1 MRVLLVTAG
10 SHGDVNPFIAIGR
23 SLVERGHQ
31 AVLMTNP
38 YYRGQVEEA
47 GLGFIGVGEHV
58 DLKKVHETIPDLMHE
73 RKGAK
78 VVLDLLVGKFATES
92 FRAAREQLE
101 ARSFDAVVHHHIALG
116 AAWAAEQ
123 ARVPSAVVV
132 LAPMMW
138 LSRGD
143 LFTPQSWSPV
153 YPGKLTLWL
162 LHAIKGPMLGWF
174 MDPIIHKAR
183 REVGLAKA
191 KREYLRITRGGTINL
206 GMWSP
211 VLRPPLADDP
221 PQSVICG
228 FPWHDRHGEQE
239 TADERLEAFLASGE
253 PPILF
258 TLGTAA
264 VHVAGDFYE
273 HAAEACRILGRRGL
287 LLVGPGRPAPGNLP
301 AGSLA
306 VEYARFSA
314 VMPRCAVNVHHGGI
328 GSTGQALRAGR
339 PTVVIPH
346 AHDQFDNAARLKRLG
361 VSETLPRPKVT
372 AARLASAIRTM
383 LESPAASSNAHR
395 LANLMK
401 SEHGA
406 DRAASE
412 IEKLA
417 PRPSRFES

>member
-23 SLVERGHQ
+23 SLLERGHL
-31 AVLMTNP
+31 ATIMTNP

-47 GLGFIGVGEHV
+47 GLGFIGVGEHM
-58 DLKKVHETIPDLMHE
+58 DLKKVHETVPDLMHE
-73 RKGAK
+73 RKGAR
-78 VVLDLLVGKFATES
+78 VVLDLIVGKFAVES
-92 FRAAREQLE
+92 FRAVREQLE
-101 ARSFDAVVHHHIALG
+101 ARAFDAVVHHHIALG

-123 ARVPSAVVV
+123 ARVPNAVVV

-138 LSRGD
+138 MSRGD
-143 LFTPQSWSPV
+143 LFTPQSWSSV
-153 YPGKLTLWL
+153 YPGRFTLWL
-162 LHAIKGPMLGWF
+162 MHMLKGPMLGWF
-174 MDPIIHKAR
+174 MDPMIHQAR
-183 REVGLAKA
+183 RGLGLPKA
-191 KREYLRITRGGTINL
+191 KRDYLRITRGGTVNL

-211 VLRPPLADDP
+211 TLRGPLADDP

-239 TADERLEAFLASGE
+239 NAGDRLEAFLASGE

-264 VHVAGDFYE
+264 VHVAGDFYQ
-273 HAAEACRILGRRGL
+273 HAAEACRLLGRRGL
-287 LLVGPGRPAPGNLP
+287 LLVGPGRPAPANLP

-306 VEYARFSA
+306 VEYAPFSA
-314 VMPRCAVNVHHGGI
+314 VMSRCAVNVHHGGI

-339 PTVVIPH
+339 PTLVIPH

-361 VSETLPRPKVT
+361 ISDTLPRPKVT
-372 AARLASAIRTM
+372 AARLASKIRTL
-383 LESPAASSNAHR
+383 LESQSAAQTAIALGDR
-395 LANLMK
+395 MK

-406 DRAASE
+406 ARAASA
-412 IEKLA
+412 IEGM
-417 PRPSRFES
+417 PTRPK

>member
-23 SLVERGHQ
+23 ALLERGHQ

-78 VVLDLLVGKFATES
+78 VVLDLLVGKFAVDS
-92 FRAAREQLE
+92 FRAAREQLK
-101 ARSFDAVVHHHIALG
+101 ARAFDAVVHHHIALG

-123 ARVPSAVVV
+123 AGVPSAVVV

-138 LSRGD
+138 MSRGD
-143 LFTPQSWSPV
+143 LFTPQSWSSV
-153 YPGKLTLWL
+153 YPSRFTLWL
-162 LHAIKGPMLGWF
+162 MHALKDPMLGWL
-174 MDPIIHKAR
+174 MDPMIHKAR
-183 REVGLAKA
+183 RQLGLPKA
-191 KREYLRITRGGTINL
+191 KRDYMRITRGGTINL

-211 VLRPPLADDP
+211 VFRPPLADDP

-239 TADERLEAFLASGE
+239 TAGNHLDAFLASGE
-253 PPILF
+253 PPLLF

-273 HAAEACRILGRRGL
+273 HAAEACRILGRRCL
-287 LLVGPGRPAPGNLP
+287 LLVGPGRSAPRNLP
-301 AGSLA
+301 PGSLA
-306 VEYARFSA
+306 VEYAPFSA

-346 AHDQFDNAARLKRLG
+346 AHDQFDNAARVKRLG

-372 AARLASAIRTM
+372 PARLASAIRTH
-383 LESPAASSNAHR
+383 LESPAASQTAR
-395 LANLMK
+395 ELADRMK

-406 DRAASE
+406 AQAASE
-412 IEKLA
+412 IEKMTARLK
-417 PRPSRFES
+417 